1 MKKIIIYFLIISLL
15 TIGCNKKN
23 ISNMTLEEKV
33 DYAINNMT
41 LEEKIAQM
49 IVIYYISDEYDNL
62 LSNVIQ
68 NVNPGGFILL
78 KENITNNNQLLEFI
92 RKMQE
97 DSKIPMFITID
108 QEGGTV
114 QRLHKK
120 NDIKVETIPDMK
132 TIGDTKDYNKAYEIG
147 KQIGK
152 DLYKYGINM
161 NFAPVIDIYSN
172 SDNTLMETRSFG
184 NNPDIVSNMG
194 IEVARG
200 LIEEQIIPVYK
211 HFPGHGD
218 TSVDS
223 HYDLP
228 ILNKTYDELLDFELI
243 PFIKAI
249 ENDAKAI
256 MVGHIA
262 TPKITNDNTPASLSK
277 IMITDI
283 LRERLGF
290 DGIVITDALNMAS
303 LTKNYT
309 QKEIIIKAINA
320 GANMLLMPG
329 SSKQTI
335 SIIKEAIEQKEIE
348 EKLITNSAKK
358 ILELKFSNNAY
369 FEDYYKKTNS

>member
-1 MKKIIIYFLIISLL
+1 
-15 TIGCNKKN
+15 
-23 ISNMTLEEKV
+23 
-33 DYAINNMT
+33 MT

-290 DGIVITDALNMAS
+290 DGIVITDALNMVS

>member
-1 MKKIIIYFLIISLL
+1 
-15 TIGCNKKN
+15 
-23 ISNMTLEEKV
+23 
-33 DYAINNMT
+33 MT

>member
-1 MKKIIIYFLIISLL
+1 
-15 TIGCNKKN
+15 
-23 ISNMTLEEKV
+23 
-33 DYAINNMT
+33 MT

-172 SDNTLMETRSFG
+172 SDNTLIETRSFG

-290 DGIVITDALNMAS
+290 DGIVITDALNMVS

>member
-1 MKKIIIYFLIISLL
+1 MKKIIIYILIISLL

-348 EKLITNSAKK
+348 EKLITNSTKK

>member
-1 MKKIIIYFLIISLL
+1 
-15 TIGCNKKN
+15 
-23 ISNMTLEEKV
+23 
-33 DYAINNMT
+33 MT

-211 HFPGHGD
+211 HFPGHED

-290 DGIVITDALNMAS
+290 DGIVITDALNMVS